1 MDLCLTY
8 DWECESCCL
17 WENPQSEHG
26 KDNRRTLPTEGLYHA
41 ESPVAARGKEM
52 QEFPTVTLS
61 LYIQS

>member
-1 MDLCLTY
+1 MTG
-8 DWECESCCL
+8 
-17 WENPQSEHG
+17 NVRAAASERIP
-26 KDNRRTLPTEGLYHA
+26 NLSMIRATEGLYHA